1 MTSVY
6 GPSCDRTRALL
17 SRQLDAPLSELER
30 RAVSLHTT
38 RCAACRGFQR
48 QSHWITEELRA
59 APLQPLP
66 RPVTISVPRRRL
78 PTRVVANVASAAA
91 LLAVTL
97 GGVTLASH
105 PAEGGSSQQALSA
118 SGALSS
124 DPRMGD
130 PVMREIRRQGLRTGE
145 IQILPSTDASTGV
158 KPALPASDG

>member
-17 SRQLDAPLSELER
+17 SRQFDAPLSELER
-30 RAVSLHTT
+30 RTVSLHAT
-38 RCAACRGFQR
+38 RCAACRAFER
-48 QSHWITEELRA
+48 DSRWITDELRA
-59 APLQPLP
+59 APLQPLR

-97 GGVTLASH
+97 GGVALASH
-105 PAEGGSSQQALSA
+105 PQEVGSSRQALSSA
-118 SGALSS
+118 IA

-130 PVMREIRRQGLRTGE
+130 PVMREIRREGLRTGE
-145 IQILPSTDASTGV
+145 IQILPATDGSTAS
-158 KPALPASDG
+158 KPALPATDA